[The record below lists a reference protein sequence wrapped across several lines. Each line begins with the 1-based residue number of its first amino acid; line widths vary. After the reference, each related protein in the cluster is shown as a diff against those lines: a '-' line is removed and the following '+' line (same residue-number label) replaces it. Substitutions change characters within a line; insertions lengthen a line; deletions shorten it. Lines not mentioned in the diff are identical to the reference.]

1 MKRFLTATAA
11 ALALLLMTGMGVHA
25 NPLPPALSWTYNFA
39 PGASSLASDAGTG
52 GNISFTNEPTNTA
65 VGNSTIVGTNLR
77 VASTATAGSPDS
89 LSGSHGNYSLSLA
102 LATTDDTGLH
112 QATLTFHGQ
121 LAGTFSHDS
130 SNLGNIFGADAT
142 QTVALGAYT
151 FTVALNSFTPPGP
164 PGQTNAGSIAATVSI
179 TPGSNPI
186 PQGGNAP
193 EPGTM
198 VLAGLG
204 LSAFGGAAWRKRR
217 QARVAVAA

>member
-25 NPLPPALSWTYNFA
+25 NPLPAALSWTYNFT

-52 GNISFTNEPTNTA
+52 GNISFTNENTNTA

-77 VASTATAGSPDS
+77 VASTATAGSPDM
-89 LSGSHGNYSLSLA
+89 LSGSHGNYSLTLA
-102 LATTDDTGLH
+102 LASTDDTGLH
-112 QATLTFHGQ
+112 QASLTFNGQ
-121 LAGTFSHDS
+121 LSGTFSHDS
-130 SNLGNIFGADAT
+130 SNLSNVFGANAT
-142 QTVALGAYT
+142 QSVSLGAYV

-179 TPGSNPI
+179 TPAGTPTPTQNT
-186 PQGGNAP
+186 P
-193 EPGTM
+193 EPGTI

-217 QARVAVAA
+217 QARIAVAA